1 MNIFFIAPEVEP
13 FAKTGGLAD
22 VAAALAKA
30 LAALGHDVRI
40 AMPLYRQVSRDRFG
54 LRRTRNTVAV
64 AMGARTLEGIVWEA
78 TLPAPTTAR
87 SKSRVPVYL
96 IECAPL
102 FDRDGLYQ
110 TQGSDHPDNLERF
123 SFFSQAA
130 LRMLPALNWRP
141 DVVHCH
147 DWQSALACAHLTR
160 GPMAHEPLFS
170 SMGTV
175 LTVHNLAYQMHDP
188 NWERPTA
195 AHNNTVV
202 DIAYNPRWLPNLT
215 LAFFS

>member
-1 MNIFFIAPEVEP
+1 MRPSGQPHRKILFIAPEVEP

-30 LAALGHDVRI
+30 LAALGHEVRI
-40 AMPLYRQVSRDRFG
+40 AMPLYRQVKRDRFG

-64 AMGARTLEGIVWEA
+64 AVGARALEGTIWEA
-78 TLPAPTTAR
+78 TLPARPTAG

-110 TQGSDHPDNLERF
+110 QAQGSDHPDNLERF
-123 SFFSQAA
+123 SFFSQAS
-130 LRMLPALNWRP
+130 LRMLPALNWQP

-147 DWQSALACAHLTR
+147 DWQAALACAHLTR
-160 GPMAHEPLFS
+160 GPMAHEPFFS
-170 SMGTV
+170 SMGSA
-175 LTVHNLAYQMHDP
+175 LTVHNLAYQG
-188 NWERPTA
+188 
-195 AHNNTVV
+195 
-202 DIAYNPRWLPNLT
+202 I
-215 LAFFS
+215 F